1 MKKSFV
7 IGKPVAKRQLL
18 AALCLALLS
27 VNPLL
32 AESAPVSS
40 TSARS
45 PTPVVAKKPQLAPRR
60 ATAQSAM
67 PHKLRSSVA
76 AQHPANH
83 KTKLTTAKSAEKK
96 SLRAT
101 SSKTAQV
108 SKSQAGKTKTPSH
121 QSLAKSSRPNLRSPV
136 TSSVVAPISPALAK
150 PAKEWGLNIHS
161 SSALVY
167 DQATGKILY
176 EKDSRKIM
184 PIASI
189 TKLMTAMVVLDAQ
202 PNLNE
207 YLTIGAE
214 DVDTLRNSRSR
225 LPVGTALSRHELLRL
240 ALMSSENRA
249 ASLLA
254 RAYPGGKRA
263 FVAAMNRKAQA
274 LGLHHTHFDDSTGLH
289 ATNVSSA
296 RDLARMVAAA
306 SQYSLIRELTTT
318 PSHQVKV
325 GQHVLQFNNT
335 NALVR
340 NPQWRISVSK
350 TGFINE
356 SGKCLV
362 MQTWINDK
370 PTIIVLLDSWGKLT
384 PIGDSQ
390 RIRQWI
396 EASAWDNTSAQ
407 GG

>member
-1 MKKSFV
+1 
-7 IGKPVAKRQLL
+7 
-18 AALCLALLS
+18 
-27 VNPLL
+27 
-32 AESAPVSS
+32 
-40 TSARS
+40 
-45 PTPVVAKKPQLAPRR
+45 
-60 ATAQSAM
+60 M
-67 PHKLRSSVA
+67 P
-76 AQHPANH
+76 
-83 KTKLTTAKSAEKK
+83 
-96 SLRAT
+96 
-101 SSKTAQV
+101 SKTVQV
-108 SKSQAGKTKTPSH
+108 SKSLAGKTQTPTH
-121 QSLAKSSRPNLRSPV
+121 QSLAKSPRSTHLRSPV
-136 TSSVVAPISPALAK
+136 TSAAIAPVSPAFAK
-150 PAKEWGLNIHS
+150 PTKEWGLNLHS

-167 DQATGKILY
+167 DQASGRILY
-176 EKDSRKIM
+176 EKDSHKIM

-189 TKLMTAMVVLDAQ
+189 TKLMTAMVVLDAR

-225 LPVGTALSRHELLRL
+225 LPVGTVLSRYELLRL

-263 FVAAMNRKAQA
+263 FIAAMNRKAQA
-274 LGLHHTHFDDSTGLH
+274 LGLYHTHFDDSTGLH

-318 PSHQVKV
+318 PSHQVKI
-325 GQHVLQFNNT
+325 GRQVLQFNNT

-396 EASAWDNTSAQ
+396 EASAWDSTSAQ